1 LQRKIGFIDLKN
13 ISPNNRGTSYA
24 AINFNEIKTVGN
36 SDNLYTITVFPIV
49 TLLIALVPPSNK
61 LLIQKEAFNRKKTM
75 NI

>member
-24 AINFNEIKTVGN
+24 AINFNEIVGN

-61 LLIQKEAFNRKKTM
+61 LFIQKEAFNRKKTM